1 MFLQQKNRHST
12 VTDVRLGEVMGE
24 KTSVV
29 RCSQYFPPSGNPRL
43 SPYRDF
49 SASGGALSRTPIRR
63 ALPGLRQRPSD
74 ACEKFGWFW
83 ALTISELGTPRAI
96 CGLAGDSAVPLAG
109 LLPPIPDNFVFSR
122 NRWLVLLAFLG
133 LFLRPT
139 TIPASFHDVHALVH
153 SICPRFLSDDRGHGG
168 RFLGVGISEAHEV
181 C

>member
-1 MFLQQKNRHST
+1 
-12 VTDVRLGEVMGE
+12 MGE
-24 KTSVV
+24 KTSVA
-29 RCSQYFPPSGNPRL
+29 RRSQYFPPSGNPRL

-49 SASGGALSRTPIRR
+49 CVRR
-63 ALPGLRQRPSD
+63 RLVPHPDPTSLPGLRQRPSD

-83 ALTISELGTPRAI
+83 ALTISDLGTPRAI

-109 LLPPIPDNFVFSR
+109 LLPPIPENFVFSR